1 LFWLFVVLAL
11 TLPAPPHPGTL
22 PCVRSGETGNFVITG
37 FNHADVQQARSM
49 LLGYLPPGAIDP
61 EVLNQP
67 QFGGGGFPGH
77 GPQPFYY

>member
-1 LFWLFVVLAL
+1 VFLAL
-11 TLPAPPHPGTL
+11 TLLAPPAHPGAL
-22 PCVRSGETGNFVITG
+22 CCACPRGETGNFVITG

-61 EVLNQP
+61 ELLNQP
-67 QFGGGGFPGH
+67 QFGGGGGFPGH